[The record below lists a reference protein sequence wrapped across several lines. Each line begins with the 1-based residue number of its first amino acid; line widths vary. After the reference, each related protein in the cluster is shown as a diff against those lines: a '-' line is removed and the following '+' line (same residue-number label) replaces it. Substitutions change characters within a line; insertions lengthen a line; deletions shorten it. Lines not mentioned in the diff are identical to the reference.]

1 MIRII
6 FKITLDDDKIY
17 YTADRNDVVN
27 KINDF
32 HKDDETFKKY
42 NINTINGVLY
52 NRQKSWRG
60 VKNVE
65 RIAVR
70 DFYKDYIDRYTEK
83 INKTL
88 INKNGKQYTDQSL
101 KRLQNLF
108 IIFINAEI
116 IPRMNDGE
124 TDDNIKQHIFNMC
137 AC

>member
-52 NRQKSWRG
+52 
-60 VKNVE
+60 
-65 RIAVR
+65 I
-70 DFYKDYIDRYTEK
+70 YTGG
-83 INKTL
+83 TWVA
-88 INKNGKQYTDQSL
+88 QTDPTDQETFDADRA
-101 KRLQNLF
+101 KRV
-108 IIFINAEI
+108 
-116 IPRMNDGE
+116 
-124 TDDNIKQHIFNMC
+124 
-137 AC
+137 